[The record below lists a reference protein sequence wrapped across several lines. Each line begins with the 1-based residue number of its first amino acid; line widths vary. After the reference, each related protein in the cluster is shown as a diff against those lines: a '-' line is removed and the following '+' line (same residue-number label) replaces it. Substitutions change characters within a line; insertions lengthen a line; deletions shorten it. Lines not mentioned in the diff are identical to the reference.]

1 MAEPVTLSPEEA
13 AISLEAEMFS
23 TFTATPGAEIGP
35 VRINGVSAI
44 AAAVENRLAEAEM
57 AASAKALAQ
66 PGAEHGLPEYGLAEH
81 GLVEHGLV
89 EHGAETTA
97 AEPLVV
103 EAPAEAM
110 ASGSNPA
117 TPSVDGSELETEM
130 EITAELIE
138 PGKIEAERT
147 RFLEKIAEE
156 ERATFADAVD
166 RDEIKAAAEPSG
178 EPADEVAAGS
188 ESNQD
193 SSSEVGGR
201 ESMGTDGKAKSG
213 KSNWHRIHAASA
225 SAASASDVVEAAK
238 QAEHAAE
245 EAPRV
250 MAAAAAEG
258 SASASAADASTIASI
273 VDRVM
278 ADLRP
283 KIVEE
288 IAKKLAGK

>member
-1 MAEPVTLSPEEA
+1 VAEPVTLSPEEA

-81 GLVEHGLV
+81 GLVEHG
-89 EHGAETTA
+89 AETTA

-117 TPSVDGSELETEM
+117 TPSVDGSELETEK

-138 PGKIEAERT
+138 PGKVEAERT

-178 EPADEVAAGS
+178 EPADEAAAGS

-201 ESMGTDGKAKSG
+201 ESMGTDGKGKSG